1 MGGQASQSMGKTK
14 GGLNSKLAALVDH
27 YGRAI
32 CLQLASGQTHDLQ
45 ATESFFTQM
54 HDLWLLGDK
63 AFDSDKLRKL
73 LANNG
78 CLICIPPK
86 SNRRLQYYYS
96 KQLYKH
102 RHVVENF
109 FCRIKKYR
117 RIATRYDKLASS
129 FINFVTFASIIDWIS
144 FTL

>member
-1 MGGQASQSMGKTK
+1 MGGQACQSMGKTK
-14 GGLNSKLAALVDH
+14 GGLKAALVDH
-27 YGRAI
+27 HGRVI
-32 CLQLASGQTHDLQ
+32 CLQLAYGQTHDLQ

-54 HDLWLLGDK
+54 HNLWLLGDR
-63 AFDSDKLRKL
+63 AFDSDKLRTL
-73 LANNG
+73 LAPNG
-78 CLICIPPK
+78 CVTCIPPK
-86 SNRRLQYYYS
+86 SNRRRQYYYS

-117 RIATRYDKLASS
+117 RIATPYDKLASS

-144 FTL
+144 STL